1 MEEKHRVAG
10 WVRKDSTHA
19 AYVAFTK
26 GYKSKFAYFMRTIDS
41 FEDYVEPMDEVIN
54 DIFLPVFC
62 QTEPLPDELK
72 LNESKSKLI
81 RAPHKAA
88 RLAKIN
94 SAGQRQWCK
103 LVAQRRSP

>member
-1 MEEKHRVAG
+1 
-10 WVRKDSTHA
+10 
-19 AYVAFTK
+19 
-26 GYKSKFAYFMRTIDS
+26 MRTIDS

-94 SAGQRQWCK
+94 NAGQRQWRK